1 MHRLLI
7 ERHNLVVIRHIS
19 GKMKR
24 ADRTCHHFY
33 LRAYRSLNMCPA
45 IIALQVT

>member
-24 ADRTCHHFY
+24 ADRTCHRFS
-33 LRAYRSLNMCPA
+33 LRVYRSSNMYPA
-45 IIALQVT
+45 IVALQVT